1 MTTIRDNLASVRS
14 AIAEAEALARRPAGS
29 VRLLAVSKTFP
40 AEDVAEALSCGQ
52 TCFGEN
58 RVQELASKVPVLPA
72 SVEWHLIGSL
82 QSNKA
87 AKAAALAAWIHSVDS
102 EKLVRKISA
111 AASSLG
117 KTVNILLE
125 VNSGEDAKT
134 GFRSED
140 DLRAS
145 LETALA
151 LPGLSVRGL
160 MTMAPLGS
168 TESELHR
175 VFASLRERRDTLAQ
189 EFGIALPELSMGM
202 SGDFRE
208 AIAEGATIVRIG
220 TAIFGGRTYPAAH

>member
-1 MTTIRDNLASVRS
+1 MNTIRDHLESVREQIAAAES
-14 AIAEAEALARRPAGS
+14 AAGRPAGS

-40 AEDVAEALSCGQ
+40 AEDVAEAFACGQ

-72 SVEWHLIGSL
+72 EIEWHLIGSL

-87 AKAAALAAWIHSVDS
+87 AKAASLASWIHSVDS

-111 AASSLG
+111 AADALG
-117 KTVNILLE
+117 RTVNILFE
-125 VNSGEDAKT
+125 VNSGEENKT
-134 GFRSED
+134 GFRSTD
-140 DLRAS
+140 ALRAS
-145 LETALA
+145 LEAGLA
-151 LPGLSVRGL
+151 LPGIRVRGL

-168 TESELHR
+168 DEPALHR
-175 VFASLRERRDTLAQ
+175 VFAALRTQRDALER
-189 EFGIALPELSMGM
+189 EFGIELPELSMGM

-220 TAIFGGRTYPAAH
+220 TAIFGGRAYPAH

>member
-1 MTTIRDNLASVRS
+1 MNTLRDHLESVRGQI
-14 AIAEAEALARRPAGS
+14 AAAEAAAGRPEGS

-40 AEDVAEALSCGQ
+40 AGDVAEALACGQ

-58 RVQELASKVPVLPA
+58 RVQELASKAPVL
-72 SVEWHLIGSL
+72 SDTIEWHLIGSL

-87 AKAAALAAWIHSVDS
+87 AKAAALASWIHSVDS

-111 AASSLG
+111 AADSLG
-117 KTVNILLE
+117 KTVNILFE
-125 VNSGEDAKT
+125 VNSGEENKT
-134 GFRSED
+134 GFRSSD

-145 LETALA
+145 LEAALA
-151 LPGLSVRGL
+151 LPGILVRGL

-168 TESELHR
+168 DEAALHR
-175 VFASLRERRDTLAQ
+175 VFAALRTRRDTLEQ
-189 EFGIALPELSMGM
+189 EFGVKLPELSMGM

-220 TAIFGGRTYPAAH
+220 TAIFGGRQSLH

>member
-1 MTTIRDNLASVRS
+1 MNTIRDHLESVREQI
-14 AIAEAEALARRPAGS
+14 AAAEAAAGRSTGS

-40 AEDVAEALSCGQ
+40 AEDVAEAFACGQ

-58 RVQELASKVPVLPA
+58 RVQELASKVPALPDTI
-72 SVEWHLIGSL
+72 EWHLIGSL

-87 AKAAALAAWIHSVDS
+87 AKAAALASWIHSVDS

-111 AASSLG
+111 AADSLG
-117 KTVNILLE
+117 KKVNILFE
-125 VNSGEDAKT
+125 VNSGEENKT
-134 GFRSED
+134 GFRSAD

-151 LPGLSVRGL
+151 LPGIRLRGL

-168 TESELHR
+168 DEAALHR
-175 VFASLRERRDTLAQ
+175 VFAALRMRRDALEQ
-189 EFGIALPELSMGM
+189 EFGVKLPELSMGM

-220 TAIFGGRTYPAAH
+220 TAIFGGRQSLH

>member
-1 MTTIRDNLASVRS
+1 MNTIRDHLASVRE
-14 AIAEAEALARRPAGS
+14 AIAAAEAAANRPAGS

-40 AEDVAEALSCGQ
+40 AEDVAEALACGQ

-58 RVQELASKVPVLPA
+58 RVQELAAKVPVLPA

-87 AKAAALAAWIHSVDS
+87 AKAAALASWIHSVDS

-111 AASSLG
+111 AAVALG

-125 VNSGEDAKT
+125 VNSGEDSKT
-134 GFRSED
+134 GFRSDD
-140 DLRAS
+140 DLRVS
-145 LETALA
+145 LEAALA

-168 TESELHR
+168 TEPELHR
-175 VFASLRERRDTLAQ
+175 VFASLRDTRDALAK
-189 EFGIALPELSMGM
+189 EVGVALPELSMGM

-220 TAIFGGRTYPAAH
+220 TAIFGGRTYPAH

>member
-1 MTTIRDNLASVRS
+1 MNTIREHLESVREQI
-14 AIAEAEALARRPAGS
+14 AAAEAAAGRPAGS

-40 AEDVAEALSCGQ
+40 AEDIAEAFAYGQ

-58 RVQELASKVPVLPA
+58 RVQELASKVPALPD
-72 SVEWHLIGSL
+72 SIEWHLIGSL

-111 AASSLG
+111 AAVALG

-125 VNSGEDAKT
+125 VNSGEDSKT
-134 GFRSED
+134 GFRSAD

-145 LETALA
+145 LEAALA

-168 TESELHR
+168 TEPELHR
-175 VFASLRERRDTLAQ
+175 VFASLRDTRDALAH
-189 EFGIALPELSMGM
+189 EFGVSLPELSMGM

-220 TAIFGGRTYPAAH
+220 TAIFGGRTYPAH

>member
-1 MTTIRDNLASVRS
+1 MNTLRDHLQSVRDRI
-14 AIAEAEALARRPAGS
+14 ADAEAASGRPAGS

-40 AEDVAEALSCGQ
+40 AEDVAEAFACGQ

-72 SVEWHLIGSL
+72 EIEWHLIGSL

-111 AASSLG
+111 AAESLG
-117 KTVNILLE
+117 RTVNILFE
-125 VNSGEDAKT
+125 VNSGEENKT
-134 GFRSED
+134 GFRSAD

-145 LETALA
+145 MEAALA
-151 LPGLSVRGL
+151 LPGIRLRGL

-168 TESELHR
+168 DEAALHR
-175 VFASLRERRDTLAQ
+175 VFASLRMQRDALEK
-189 EFGIALPELSMGM
+189 EFGVALPELSMGM

-220 TAIFGGRTYPAAH
+220 TAIFGGRTYPAR

>member
-1 MTTIRDNLASVRS
+1 MNTIRDHLVSVRE
-14 AIAEAEALARRPAGS
+14 AIAAAEAAANRPAGS

-40 AEDVAEALSCGQ
+40 AEDVAEALACGQ

-58 RVQELASKVPVLPA
+58 RVQELASKVPVLPD

-87 AKAAALAAWIHSVDS
+87 AKAAALASWIHSVDS

-111 AASSLG
+111 AAVALG

-125 VNSGEDAKT
+125 VNSGEDSKT
-134 GFRSED
+134 GFRSDD
-140 DLRAS
+140 DLRVS
-145 LETALA
+145 LEAALA

-168 TESELHR
+168 TEPELHR
-175 VFASLRERRDTLAQ
+175 VFASLRERRDALAR
-189 EFGIALPELSMGM
+189 EFGVALPELSMGM
-202 SGDFRE
+202 SSDFRE

-220 TAIFGGRTYPAAH
+220 TAIFGGRTYPAH

>member
-1 MTTIRDNLASVRS
+1 MNTIRDHLASVRE
-14 AIAEAEALARRPAGS
+14 AIAAAEAAAGRPAGS

-40 AEDVAEALSCGQ
+40 AEDVAEALACGQ

-72 SVEWHLIGSL
+72 GIEWHLIGSL

-87 AKAAALAAWIHSVDS
+87 AKAAALASWIHSVDS

-111 AASSLG
+111 AAVALG

-125 VNSGEDAKT
+125 VNSGEDSKT
-134 GFRSED
+134 GFRSAD

-145 LETALA
+145 LEIALG

-168 TESELHR
+168 AEPELHR
-175 VFASLRERRDTLAQ
+175 VFASLRETRDALAR
-189 EFGIALPELSMGM
+189 EFGAALPELSMGM

-220 TAIFGGRTYPAAH
+220 TAIFGGRTYPAH

>member
-1 MTTIRDNLASVRS
+1 MNTIRDHLASVRE
-14 AIAEAEALARRPAGS
+14 AIAAAESAANRPAGS

-40 AEDVAEALSCGQ
+40 AEDVAEALACGQ

-58 RVQELASKVPVLPA
+58 RVQELAAKVPVLPD

-87 AKAAALAAWIHSVDS
+87 AKAAALASWIHSVDS

-111 AASSLG
+111 AAVALG

-125 VNSGEDAKT
+125 VNSGEDSKT
-134 GFRSED
+134 GFRSAD

-145 LETALA
+145 LEAALS
-151 LPGLSVRGL
+151 LPSLSVRGL

-168 TESELHR
+168 TEPELHR
-175 VFASLRERRDTLAQ
+175 VFASLRDTRDTLAK
-189 EFGIALPELSMGM
+189 EFGVALPELSMGM

-220 TAIFGGRTYPAAH
+220 TAIFGGRTYPAH

>member
-1 MTTIRDNLASVRS
+1 MNTIRDHLASVRE
-14 AIAEAEALARRPAGS
+14 AIAAAEAAANRPAGS

-40 AEDVAEALSCGQ
+40 AEDVAEALACGQ

-58 RVQELASKVPVLPA
+58 RVQELAAKVPVLPD

-87 AKAAALAAWIHSVDS
+87 AKAAALASWIHSVDS

-111 AASSLG
+111 AAVALG

-125 VNSGEDAKT
+125 VNSGEDSKT
-134 GFRSED
+134 GFRSDD

-145 LETALA
+145 LEAALG

-168 TESELHR
+168 TEPELHR
-175 VFASLRERRDTLAQ
+175 VFASLRERRDALAN
-189 EFGIALPELSMGM
+189 EFGVALPELSMGM

-220 TAIFGGRTYPAAH
+220 TAIFGGRTYPAH

>member
-1 MTTIRDNLASVRS
+1 MNTILDHLESVREQ
-14 AIAEAEALARRPAGS
+14 IAAAEIAAGRSAGS

-40 AEDVAEALSCGQ
+40 AEDVAEAFACGQ

-58 RVQELASKVPVLPA
+58 RVQELASKVPALPGTI
-72 SVEWHLIGSL
+72 EWHLIGSL

-87 AKAAALAAWIHSVDS
+87 AKAAALARWIHSVDS

-111 AASSLG
+111 AADALN
-117 KTVNILLE
+117 KTVNILFE
-125 VNSGEDAKT
+125 VNSGEENKT
-134 GFRSED
+134 GFRSPD

-145 LETALA
+145 LEAALA
-151 LPGLSVRGL
+151 LPGIRVRGL

-168 TESELHR
+168 DEATLHR
-175 VFASLRERRDTLAQ
+175 VFASLRAQRDALEQ
-189 EFGIALPELSMGM
+189 EFNMKLPELSMGM

-220 TAIFGGRTYPAAH
+220 TAIFGGRQSLLK